1 MKSKS
6 FLTLALA
13 AVLFAAAIGSETI
26 GSDLLGVG
34 DDGWYKWRVE
44 GTEELEIYAEIEDGR
59 PTELMIAS
67 FDCGKR
73 HYPDA
78 QDLGVVAAGESIHWL
93 RRFVDPW
100 SDVSNELL
108 FAIAAHDD
116 DEAFDYID
124 HLLMAED

>member
-1 MKSKS
+1 MKSV
-6 FLTLALA
+6 LTLGLA
-13 AVLFAAAIGSETI
+13 AVLFAAAIGSETH

-34 DDGWYKWRVE
+34 DDGWYKWQVE
-44 GTEELEIYAEIEDGR
+44 GTEELEIYAEVEDGR

-73 HYPDA
+73 RYPEA
-78 QDLGVVAAGESIHWL
+78 QDLGVVAAGESIQWL

-100 SDVSNELL
+100 SDVSHALL

-116 DEAFDYID
+116 DEAFDYLGV
-124 HLLMAED
+124 LLMAED

>member
-1 MKSKS
+1 MKS

-13 AVLFAAAIGSETI
+13 TVLFAAAIGSETI
-26 GSDLLGVG
+26 GSDLIGVG
-34 DDGWYKWRVE
+34 EDGWYKWQVE
-44 GTEELEIYAEIEDGR
+44 GHEALEIYAEIEDGR
-59 PTELMIAS
+59 PTEFMIPRWH
-67 FDCGKR
+67 CGER
-73 HYPDA
+73 DYPEA

-100 SDVSNELL
+100 SDVSNEVL
-108 FAIAAHDD
+108 FVIAAHDD